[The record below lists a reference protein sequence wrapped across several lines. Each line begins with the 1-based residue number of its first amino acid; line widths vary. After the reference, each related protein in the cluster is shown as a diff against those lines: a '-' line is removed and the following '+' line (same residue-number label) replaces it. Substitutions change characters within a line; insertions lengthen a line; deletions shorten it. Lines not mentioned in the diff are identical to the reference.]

1 MGDRLGIIAGSGE
14 FPLIAAALARR
25 AGYDCVIAA
34 IRGEADPGV
43 GERSDSLEW
52 FEAGDLAGILGYLK
66 TRGVGSLLLAG
77 KISQQAAFREGPPD
91 APASAIL
98 AAAGSRSPVRMIE
111 ALIGFLGTQGIRIL
125 DPTPFL
131 KDLFCP
137 PGILTATRPSPAVLE
152 DAAFGFGIARKLAD
166 LDIGQTVV
174 VKGRAVVAIE
184 GIEGTDKAIARGGE
198 LAGPGTTAVKVVRS
212 SQDPRIDLPAV
223 GPGTVLSLVRS
234 RGSALCFEA
243 GRVAF
248 FRREEAVDLA
258 DKNGIAVLSMED
270 PDAASGQRRQS

>member
-25 AGYDCVIAA
+25 AGFDCVIAA
-34 IRGEADPGV
+34 IRGEADPGI

-52 FEAGDLAGILGYLK
+52 FDAGDLAGILGYLK

-77 KISQQAAFREGPPD
+77 KIHPRAAFREGPPD
-91 APASAIL
+91 APGAAIL
-98 AAAGSRSPVRMIE
+98 AAAGSRRPARMIE
-111 ALIGFLGTQGIRIL
+111 ALIGFLGTQGIRVL

-137 PGILTATRPSPAVLE
+137 AGVLTANPPSPAVRE
-152 DAAFGFGIARKLAD
+152 DAAYGFGIARTLAD

-174 VKGRAVVAIE
+174 VKGRSVVAIE
-184 GIEGTDKAIARGGE
+184 GMEGTDKAIARGGE
-198 LAGPGTTAVKVVRS
+198 LAGPGTTAVKVARS
-212 SQDPRIDLPAV
+212 NQDPRIDLPAV
-223 GPGTVLSLVRS
+223 GLETVRSLVRS
-234 RGSALCFEA
+234 GGIALCFEA

-248 FRREEAVDLA
+248 FRREEAVALA
-258 DKNGIAVLSMED
+258 ERHGIAVLAIEG
-270 PDAASGQRRQS
+270 PEAASDQRRQS